1 MTAMCLDLSFINKFL
16 IAWGIFLTIAIS
28 LHVIMLAVYCAASL
42 FPSDNRDKKKN
53 NDDIDME
60 DIQKYYIDS
69 VIDFLLAL
77 SLVGLFYYLG
87 MKS

>member
-1 MTAMCLDLSFINKFL
+1 
-16 IAWGIFLTIAIS
+16 
-28 LHVIMLAVYCAASL
+28 MLAVYSAASL
-42 FPSDNRDKKKN
+42 FPSDDQDKKE

-60 DIQKYYIDS
+60 DIQKYCIDS

>member
-16 IAWGIFLTIAIS
+16 IAWGIFLTIAIP
-28 LHVIMLAVYCAASL
+28 LHVIMLAVYCVVSL
-42 FPSDNRDKKKN
+42 FTSDYR
-53 NDDIDME
+53 E
-60 DIQKYYIDS
+60 LEYIQKNYVDS
-69 VIDFLLAL
+69 AMDLFLSL

>member
-1 MTAMCLDLSFINKFL
+1 
-16 IAWGIFLTIAIS
+16 
-28 LHVIMLAVYCAASL
+28 MLAVYCAASL